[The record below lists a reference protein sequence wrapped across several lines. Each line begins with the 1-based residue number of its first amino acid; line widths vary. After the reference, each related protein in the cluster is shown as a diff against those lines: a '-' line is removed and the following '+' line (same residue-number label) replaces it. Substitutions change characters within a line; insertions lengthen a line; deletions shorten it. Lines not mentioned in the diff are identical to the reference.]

1 MTNVETSKKSW
12 IEPVTAFLLALV
24 MIVFGLNKF
33 MGFMAVDPPGDP
45 VAQQFMGAMFSSYL
59 YVMVGIAEIIGGIL
73 LLIPQFRLVG
83 WLLQGVIIFNI
94 IAFHLAHDFIG
105 NGIWLIPTT
114 LFLLLGFSQFK
125 KLSPLIEKN

>member
-83 WLLQGVIIFNI
+83 
-94 IAFHLAHDFIG
+94 
-105 NGIWLIPTT
+105 
-114 LFLLLGFSQFK
+114 
-125 KLSPLIEKN
+125 